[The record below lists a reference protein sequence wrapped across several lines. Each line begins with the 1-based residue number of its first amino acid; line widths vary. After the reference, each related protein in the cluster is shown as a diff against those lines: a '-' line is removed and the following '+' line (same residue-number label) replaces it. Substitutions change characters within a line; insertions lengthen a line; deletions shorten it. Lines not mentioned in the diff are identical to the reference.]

1 MKLALLFS
9 FLLLPFCL
17 HAQEFPGLQDVVTD
31 STSYVPVHR
40 YQAIGL
46 SYWATRDEALSPLS
60 FDGPGLS
67 FSSAS
72 WRYNEKW
79 LWQSTF
85 VARGNLLTNEPV
97 SSVLSEV
104 GFSYTLAPLKA
115 LSLQQE
121 SRWSFWLGPEAGML
135 LHLRMHSRN
144 TNNIAAYDWT
154 THLGISGMVSL
165 KFELWG
171 RPFIISNQLQLPLF
185 FVYAR
190 PPYAWGIPPAIYE
203 EEDGAWKEAFDFGT
217 LNHIFSIGNQLNF
230 DFQLRK
236 RRNGKLVKYR
246 AYRLSYSWNYFQVNT
261 INKVQ
266 TGGHRLSL
274 SRALSF

>member
-1 MKLALLFS
+1 MKLVLLFS
-9 FLLLPFCL
+9 FLLPPYCL
-17 HAQEFPGLQDVVTD
+17 HAQDFPGLQDVVID
-31 STSYVPVHR
+31 SASYVPVHR

-46 SYWATRDEALSPLS
+46 SYWASRDEALSPLS

-67 FSSAS
+67 FSSAG
-72 WRYNEKW
+72 WRYGESW

-85 VARGNLLTNEPV
+85 TARGSLLTNKPA
-97 SSVLSEV
+97 SSVLSE
-104 GFSYTLAPLKA
+104 GAFNYTLAALKA
-115 LSLQQE
+115 IPLQQE
-121 SRWSFWLGPEAGML
+121 NRWSFWLGPEAGML

-144 TNNIAAYDWT
+144 TNNIAAYDWA
-154 THLGISGMVSL
+154 THLGVSGLVSF

-171 RPFIISNQLQLPLF
+171 RPFVLSNQLQLPLF

-190 PPYAWGIPPAIYE
+190 PPYAWGIPPGLYE
-203 EEDGAWKEAFDFGT
+203 EEEGAWREAFDFGT
-217 LNHIFSIGNQLNF
+217 LNHVFSVGNQLSL
-230 DFQLRK
+230 DFHLGK
-236 RRNGKLVKYR
+236 RRNGKRVKFR

-261 INKVQ
+261 INVVQ